1 MEKRLV
7 RARQFLKGLDA
18 LLITS
23 RQSVTYLSGYTGS
36 DAVLL
41 ITDAKAFLFVD
52 SRNTLQARQ
61 ETTAEIREVVRR
73 WEGILCVLEEE
84 GIKSLGIE
92 SNVIDLDSFMQMKDI
107 FTGIEMTP
115 LGSQLKRLRVF
126 KDEREVELIRKAALI
141 SEQALEAVLANG
153 LIGRRECDV
162 ALDLEWEMRKRG
174 ASAAS
179 FELIVASGPRSAMP
193 HGSASARV
201 IGPDEPLVI
210 DFGCV
215 YEGYCS
221 DQTVT
226 VTTGDP
232 VSAFAEAYAHVREA
246 QERSMK
252 ALASGVKASS
262 IDKIARD
269 HLEAHGLARFFGH
282 GLGHGVGLEIHEAP
296 TVSSLS
302 DDVLEEGMVITIEPG
317 VYLPGEFGIRIE
329 DMVLI
334 TDNSCKRLTNLDKE
348 GIKVISQR

>member
-18 LLITS
+18 LLISS
-23 RQSVTYLSGYTGS
+23 RQSVTYLSGYTGA

-41 ITDAKAFLFVD
+41 ITDAKAVLFVD
-52 SRNTLQARQ
+52 SRNTLQAGQ
-61 ETTAEIREVVRR
+61 ETAIEVREVVRR
-73 WEGILCVLEEE
+73 WEGVLDVLKEE
-84 GIKSLGIE
+84 GVKTLGIE
-92 SNVIDLDSFMQMKDI
+92 SNVIDLDSFMQMKDL
-107 FTGIEMTP
+107 FAGIEITP
-115 LGSQLKRLRVF
+115 LGSQLKYLRVF
-126 KDEREVELIRKAALI
+126 KDEREVEFIRKAALI
-141 SEQALEAVLANG
+141 SEQALEAVLAKG

-162 ALDLEWEMRKRG
+162 ALDLEWEMRERG

-179 FELIVASGPRSAMP
+179 FELIVAGGPRSAMP
-193 HGSASARV
+193 HGSASNRV

-215 YEGYCS
+215 CEGYCS

-226 VTTGDP
+226 VATGNP
-232 VSAFAEAYAHVREA
+232 GSAFAEAYARVREA
-246 QERSMK
+246 QERSIK

-269 HLEAHGLARFFGH
+269 HLEARGLARFFGH

-296 TVSSLS
+296 SVSSLS